1 MASQRKQRALDCVF
15 HLPGAQEETQL
26 IHGERNQDCS
36 GLWEQRLAGKSCV
49 PARVF
54 SDEDELESSRKR
66 EYQLRNFLNQLGLQA
81 SLDGHFLD

>member
-1 MASQRKQRALDCVF
+1 M
-15 HLPGAQEETQL
+15 
-26 IHGERNQDCS
+26 
-36 GLWEQRLAGKSCV
+36 
-49 PARVF
+49 PAHVF